1 MPDTDTGPDP
11 ADFDFD
17 FALTYGAGACRVLAD
32 QVRAWPEGTRSKHVF
47 LQDLESSAERLDELR
62 DRLD

>member
-1 MPDTDTGPDP
+1 MSDADTDTDP
-11 ADFDFD
+11 ADFD

-32 QVRAWPEGTRSKHVF
+32 HVRAWPEGTRSKHVF

-62 DRLD
+62 DRLSDR